1 MIPQIVSQFSINLP
15 NDLNYWFYT
24 NGETIRL
31 SSNAIVTPEIS
42 LSENGINIKGYWVI
56 KRNFS
61 VIHIDEDNNEKIVY
75 SDPQA
80 LDFVLL
86 GEEVYPILRKNK
98 YIIFNN
104 EKYIDYKHKYSFYVL
119 ENKNKI
125 EVIVNGKL
133 IDLEKPI
140 KYRIYPSFISIVY
153 EDHSVLID
161 NSGKKERMNKPAF
174 YLGKTSLG
182 DIYQSVAGKII
193 SEQEYDLLG
202 ICTSEAYLIGE
213 SSSGIIIAC
222 GEKVKNYYKG
232 GWSYISNIS
241 NITASFVN
249 YNFVIITDLQ
259 TSVYTGELKKLFD
272 LQNVKSIIA
281 NRKYLFVLSNSH
293 KLYLIEPIEKDLIEV
308 INSNNTLSS
317 PAIIKVSDMWDIKL
331 GKELI
336 EIEKKSESNYR
347 LLYVEPYRL
356 TQVTS
361 TITLENE
368 LFKYSKNLEV
378 ISENLDISLVNAEL
392 IKAVNGRIK
401 GSPEFYNSILRL
413 NIKYKIPSRTE
424 KYIKIKVHEKEYK
437 FNIKDTQGE
446 MFISI
451 PLVKFDNNEELVVLQ
466 VERKGYIETTKEFL
480 IPIKIVK
487 ENKNYHREEI
497 IENTVRKVIEKSSDS
512 LFEWIKIFEF
522 PLDYENVIIAKARDK
537 VIIEGKEIE
546 VREGKQ
552 IIEISKTGYKRIYIV
567 YGIPNP
573 IRNISA
579 KILNN
584 KLYINVD
591 TALRIPITVIY
602 GTQIQTSNGGEY
614 IFELDPAYSSLNI
627 KIYYSNDIKWETKYE
642 LQDLFRK
649 SIIYSLVS
657 AVKLKEE
664 LATFGLL

>member
-1 MIPQIVSQFSINLP
+1 MSQFSVNLP

-31 SSNAIVTPEIS
+31 YSNAIVTPEIS
-42 LSENGINIKGYWVI
+42 VNENGININGHWVI

-61 VIHIDEDNNEKIVY
+61 VIYIDEDGNEKTVY
-75 SDPQA
+75 SDPLA

-86 GEEVYPILRKNK
+86 GEEVHPILRKNK

-104 EKYIDYKHKYSFYVL
+104 DKYINYEHKYSFYVL

-125 EVIVNGKL
+125 EVLVNGKL
-133 IDLEKPI
+133 RDLDRPI
-140 KYRIYPSFISIVY
+140 QYRIYPSYISIVY

-161 NSGKKERMNKPAF
+161 NYGNKERINKPAF

-241 NITASFVN
+241 NITASFAN

-259 TSVYTGELKKLFD
+259 TSVYTGGFKKLFD

-293 KLYLIEPIEKDLIEV
+293 KLYLIEPVEKDLIEV
-308 INSNNTLSS
+308 LNSNNTLSS
-317 PAIIKVSDMWDIKL
+317 PVIIKVSNMWDVQL

-336 EIEKKSESNYR
+336 EIENKIENKYR

-356 TQVTS
+356 SQVIS
-361 TITLENE
+361 TIILENE
-368 LFKYSKNLEV
+368 LFKYSRNLEV
-378 ISENLDISLVNAEL
+378 ISENLDISLVAAEL

-401 GSPEFYNSILRL
+401 GSSEFYNSILRL

-424 KYIKIKVHEKEYK
+424 KHIIIKVREKEYR

-480 IPIKIVK
+480 IPIKIIK
-487 ENKNYHREEI
+487 ENKNYQREEI
-497 IENTVRKVIEKSSDS
+497 IENTVRKVIEKSSDG

-522 PLDYENVIIAKARDK
+522 PLDYENVIIAKAGDK
-537 VIIEGKEIE
+537 VIIEGKKIE
-546 VREGKQ
+546 VKEGKQ
-552 IIEISKTGYKRIYIV
+552 IIEISKNGYKRVYTV

-573 IRNISA
+573 IRNIDA

-591 TALRIPITVIY
+591 SALRVPITINY
-602 GTQIQTSNGGEY
+602 GTQIQTNNGGEY
-614 IFELDPAYSSLNI
+614 IFELDPSYSSLNI
-627 KIYYSNDIKWETKYE
+627 KIYYSNDIKWEMKYE
-642 LQDLFRK
+642 LQDLFIK
-649 SIIYSLVS
+649 SIISSVIS